1 MTPATDT
8 RGSTMTNDTTT
19 IQITMK
25 QRERLEQLK
34 QDGGYSSLKEV
45 IAELL
50 ESGQITVSG
59 IDEAKAREIAQD
71 VVNQR
76 VTHKALE

>member
-1 MTPATDT
+1 MT
-8 RGSTMTNDTTT
+8 DTTT
-19 IQITMK
+19 IEITTE

-34 QDGGYSSLKEV
+34 QDGGYSSLKQV

-50 ESGQITVSG
+50 DSGQITVSG
-59 IDEAKAREIAQD
+59 IDEAKAREIATD